1 MLGILISIHTMGKM
15 QKEACSRAG
24 SHGMNRWKKRGLEFC
39 PGPAV
44 GRAELALG
52 PMPVLR
58 QVWAYREGSE
68 GRSWDSQVQ
77 LTEATL
83 I

>member
-1 MLGILISIHTMGKM
+1 MLP
-15 QKEACSRAG
+15 RAG

-52 PMPVLR
+52 PMPVL
-58 QVWAYREGSE
+58 
-68 GRSWDSQVQ
+68 
-77 LTEATL
+77 EAGVG
-83 I
+83 IQRGQ